1 MIEKKLIAVGMI
13 TLLGFL
19 LGIGANV
26 FYAHG
31 LPYLTEHFPQF
42 IAMLGTSW
50 LLWGAIGAIVFV
62 TGSLI
67 YAFFPDDNPRRM
79 LAVAIIG
86 LAIVDIIL
94 VFIIYAQ

>member
-1 MIEKKLIAVGMI
+1 MMEKRIMAVGMI

-19 LGIGANV
+19 LGIGANL
-26 FYAHG
+26 FYANG

-42 IAMLGTSW
+42 VALLGTSW

-79 LAVAIIG
+79 LAVTIIG
-86 LAIVDIIL
+86 LAIIDIIL
-94 VFIIYAQ
+94 IFIMSTQ